1 MLPHAL
7 ISAFLLCLG
16 TFAAQAQ
23 SAAPLDTAG
32 LMTIRNRGLVIEGE
46 TIICPGSITALKVKG
61 QYASYQWSTGHQSPN
76 ITVFKPGTYGVTV
89 TTSGGCALT
98 GSVTV
103 RYSDSPCL

>member
-1 MLPHAL
+1 MLPHTL

-16 TFAAQAQ
+16 ASAARAQ
-23 SAAPLDTAG
+23 SAAPLDTVG
-32 LMTIRNRGLVIEGE
+32 LMLARSRVLVIEGE

-89 TTSGGCALT
+89 TTGGGCALT
-98 GSVTV
+98 GTVTV

>member
-1 MLPHAL
+1 MVPRIL

-16 TFAAQAQ
+16 AFAVRAQ
-23 SAAPLDTAG
+23 SAAPLDSTS
-32 LMTIRNRGLVIEGE
+32 LLIVRNRGLVIEGE

-76 ITVFKPGTYGVTV
+76 ITVFKPGTYEVTV
-89 TTSGGCALT
+89 TTGGGCALT
-98 GSVTV
+98 GTVTV